1 MKQETITIETP
12 EKIRF
17 DYRIAPTGARIG
29 AYVIDISIQVG
40 IIILIVFLVFSLSG
54 FKRSGRMVPSRVG
67 NDFQLLAM
75 AFLYL
80 IYFFLQW
87 GYFTFFE
94 LFKNGQSPGKKAM
107 RISVIRSNG
116 EPPDAAVI
124 VLRNLLRAV
133 DGFPFFYLLGGMISF
148 LDKKSR
154 RLGDMVADTLVV
166 HDIRF
171 DLKEPAFDTVI
182 SEKSTREPAM
192 KLVTKLNEE
201 ELYVIRRFLGDRHVL
216 PEEKQKS
223 IGRKLAANVKK
234 RLNIPDQVR
243 SDPSTPPDPQAAES
257 GSDDIVFLERVYK
270 EHAHAPEKSTD
281 TE

>member
-1 MKQETITIETP
+1 MKQETITIESP

-17 DYRIAPTGARIG
+17 DYRIAPTGTRIG
-29 AYVIDISIQVG
+29 AYVIDILIQVG
-40 IIILIVFLVFSLSG
+40 IIILIVLLVFSLSG
-54 FKRSGRMVPSRVG
+54 FKRSGRMVSSGVG
-67 NDFQLLAM
+67 SDFQLLAL

-80 IYFFLQW
+80 TYFFLQW
-87 GYFTFFE
+87 GYFTLFE

-133 DGFPFFYLLGGMISF
+133 DGFPFFNLLGGLISL

-171 DLKEPAFDTVI
+171 DLKEPVFDTVI
-182 SEKSTREPAM
+182 SEKSTLEPAM

-243 SDPSTPPDPQAAES
+243 SDPSAPPDSQAPGS